1 MPQKLTLEDI
11 RENIVIIKINKS
23 YREGISE
30 TELYDV
36 SRGCWKRKIA
46 SVEKADYALA
56 VVYGI
61 VKEIYQIDEWLPAE
75 NEVRETI
82 PYNETADAGRIIF
95 KGRIADEEIRKK
107 YLDYSVAGLF
117 KKGEAS
123 PVKVIM
129 KRQREGCYESCY
141 MEHWEAQHA

>member
-1 MPQKLTLEDI
+1 MKHSISMPQKLTMEEI

-23 YREGISE
+23 FREGMSK

-36 SRGCWKRKIA
+36 TRGCWKRKIA
-46 SVEKADYALA
+46 SVEKAEYALA

-61 VKEIYQIDEWLPAE
+61 VKEVYQIDEWLLAE

-82 PYNETADAGRIIF
+82 SYNEAVDAGRIIF
-95 KGRIADEEIRKK
+95 KGRTADEEIRKK

-117 KKGEAS
+117 KRGEVA
-123 PVKVIM
+123 PVKVIL
-129 KRQREGCYESCY
+129 KPQEIGIL
-141 MEHWEAQHA
+141 

>member
-1 MPQKLTLEDI
+1 MTHSRNMVQELTLEDI
-11 RENIVIIKINKS
+11 KENIVIIKINKS

-61 VKEIYQIDEWLPAE
+61 VKEVYQIDKWLPAE

-82 PYNETADAGRIIF
+82 PYNEAVDAGRIIF
-95 KGRIADEEIRKK
+95 KGRTANEEIRKK
-107 YLDYSVAGLF
+107 YLDHSVAGL
-117 KKGEAS
+117 E
-123 PVKVIM
+123 
-129 KRQREGCYESCY
+129 
-141 MEHWEAQHA
+141 

>member
-1 MPQKLTLEDI
+1 MTHSRNMVQELTLEDI
-11 RENIVIIKINKS
+11 KENIVIIKINKS
-23 YREGISE
+23 YREGMSE

-36 SRGCWKRKIA
+36 TRGCWKRKIA

-61 VKEIYQIDEWLPAE
+61 VKEVYQIDKWLPAE

-82 PYNETADAGRIIF
+82 PYNEAVDAGRIIF

-107 YLDYSVAGLF
+107 YLDHSVAGLF
-117 KKGEAS
+117 KRGEVA
-123 PVKVIM
+123 PVKVIL
-129 KRQREGCYESCY
+129 RPQI
-141 MEHWEAQHA
+141 

>member
-1 MPQKLTLEDI
+1 MKHSRSMPQKLTMEEI

-23 YREGISE
+23 FREGMSE
-30 TELYDV
+30 NELYDV
-36 SRGCWKRKIA
+36 TRGCWKRKIA
-46 SVEKADYALA
+46 SVETADYALA
-56 VVYGI
+56 VAYGI
-61 VKEIYQIDEWLPAE
+61 VKEVYQIDEWLPAE
-75 NEVRETI
+75 NEERETI
-82 PYNETADAGRIIF
+82 PYNEAADVGRIIF

-129 KRQREGCYESCY
+129 KL
-141 MEHWEAQHA
+141 

>member
-1 MPQKLTLEDI
+1 MKHSRSMSQKLTMEEI

-23 YREGISE
+23 FREGMSK

-36 SRGCWKRKIA
+36 TRGCWKRKIA
-46 SVEKADYALA
+46 SVEKAEYALA

-61 VKEIYQIDEWLPAE
+61 VKEVYQIDEWLLAE

-82 PYNETADAGRIIF
+82 SYNEAVDAGRIIF
-95 KGRIADEEIRKK
+95 KGRTADEEIRKK

-117 KKGEAS
+117 KRGEVA
-123 PVKVIM
+123 PVKVIL
-129 KRQREGCYESCY
+129 KPQETGIL
-141 MEHWEAQHA
+141 

>member
-1 MPQKLTLEDI
+1 MTHSRNMVQEITLEDI

-23 YREGISE
+23 YREGMSE

-36 SRGCWKRKIA
+36 TRGCWKRKIA

-61 VKEIYQIDEWLPAE
+61 VKEVYQIDKWFPAE

-82 PYNETADAGRIIF
+82 PYNEAVDAGRIIF
-95 KGRIADEEIRKK
+95 KGRTANEEIRKK
-107 YLDYSVAGLF
+107 YLDHSVAGLF
-117 KKGEAS
+117 KRGDAG
-123 PVKVIM
+123 PVKLIL
-129 KRQREGCYESCY
+129 KSQG
-141 MEHWEAQHA
+141 

>member
-1 MPQKLTLEDI
+1 MKHSRSMSQKLTMEEI

-23 YREGISE
+23 FREGMSK

-36 SRGCWKRKIA
+36 TRGCWKRKIA
-46 SVEKADYALA
+46 SVEKAEYALA

-61 VKEIYQIDEWLPAE
+61 VKEVYQIDEWLLAE

-82 PYNETADAGRIIF
+82 PYNEAVDAGRIIF
-95 KGRIADEEIRKK
+95 KGRTADEEIRKK

-117 KKGEAS
+117 KRGEVA
-123 PVKVIM
+123 PVKVIL
-129 KRQREGCYESCY
+129 KPQEIGIL
-141 MEHWEAQHA
+141 

>member
-1 MPQKLTLEDI
+1 MKHSRSMPQKLTMEEI

-23 YREGISE
+23 FREGMSK

-36 SRGCWKRKIA
+36 TRGCWKRKIA
-46 SVEKADYALA
+46 SVEKAEYALA

-61 VKEIYQIDEWLPAE
+61 VKEVYQIDEWLLAE

-82 PYNETADAGRIIF
+82 PYNEAVDAGRIIF
-95 KGRIADEEIRKK
+95 KGRTADEEIRKK

-117 KKGEAS
+117 KRGEVA
-123 PVKVIM
+123 PVKVIL
-129 KRQREGCYESCY
+129 KPQEIGIL
-141 MEHWEAQHA
+141 

>member
-1 MPQKLTLEDI
+1 MKHSRSMPQKLTMEEI

-23 YREGISE
+23 FREGMSK

-36 SRGCWKRKIA
+36 TRGCWKRKIA
-46 SVEKADYALA
+46 SVEKAEYALA

-61 VKEIYQIDEWLPAE
+61 VKEVYQIDEWLLAE

-82 PYNETADAGRIIF
+82 SYNEAVDAGRIIF
-95 KGRIADEEIRKK
+95 KGRTADEEIRKK

-117 KKGEAS
+117 KRGEVA
-123 PVKVIM
+123 PVKVIL
-129 KRQREGCYESCY
+129 KPQEVGIL
-141 MEHWEAQHA
+141 

>member
-1 MPQKLTLEDI
+1 MSQKLILENI

-23 YREGISE
+23 FREGMSE

-36 SRGCWKRKIA
+36 TRGCWKRKIA
-46 SVEKADYALA
+46 SVENADYALA

-61 VKEIYQIDEWLPAE
+61 VKEVYQINEWLPAE

-82 PYNETADAGRIIF
+82 PYNEAVDAGRIIF
-95 KGRIADEEIRKK
+95 KGRIADEEIRKR

-117 KKGEAS
+117 KRGEAS

-129 KRQREGCYESCY
+129 KLQG
-141 MEHWEAQHA
+141 

>member
-1 MPQKLTLEDI
+1 MTKL

-36 SRGCWKRKIA
+36 TRGCWKRKIA

-82 PYNETADAGRIIF
+82 PYNEAADAGRIIF

-123 PVKVIM
+123 PVKVIIKTAEVGM
-129 KRQREGCYESCY
+129 L
-141 MEHWEAQHA
+141 

>member
-1 MPQKLTLEDI
+1 M
-11 RENIVIIKINKS
+11 
-23 YREGISE
+23 
-30 TELYDV
+30 
-36 SRGCWKRKIA
+36 
-46 SVEKADYALA
+46 
-56 VVYGI
+56 
-61 VKEIYQIDEWLPAE
+61 KEIYQIDEWLPAE

-123 PVKVIM
+123 PVKVIIKTAEVGM
-129 KRQREGCYESCY
+129 L
-141 MEHWEAQHA
+141 

>member
-1 MPQKLTLEDI
+1 MSQELTLEDI

-23 YREGISE
+23 YHEGMSE

-36 SRGCWKRKIA
+36 TRGCWKRKIV

-61 VKEIYQIDEWLPAE
+61 VKEVYQIDEWLPAE

-82 PYNETADAGRIIF
+82 PYNEAVDEGRIIF
-95 KGRIADEEIRKK
+95 KGRTADEEIRKR

-117 KKGEAS
+117 KRGEAS

-129 KRQREGCYESCY
+129 KLQG
-141 MEHWEAQHA
+141 

>member
-1 MPQKLTLEDI
+1 MKHSRSMPQKLTMEEI

-23 YREGISE
+23 YREGMSE
-30 TELYDV
+30 IELYDV
-36 SRGCWKRKIA
+36 TRGCWKRKIA

-61 VKEIYQIDEWLPAE
+61 VKEVYQIDKWFPAE

-82 PYNETADAGRIIF
+82 PYNEAVDAGRIIF
-95 KGRIADEEIRKK
+95 KGRTADEEIRKK

-117 KKGEAS
+117 KRGEVA
-123 PVKVIM
+123 PVKVIL
-129 KRQREGCYESCY
+129 KPQEIGIL
-141 MEHWEAQHA
+141 

>member
-1 MPQKLTLEDI
+1 MTHSRNMVQELTLEDI

-23 YREGISE
+23 YREGMSE

-36 SRGCWKRKIA
+36 TRGCWKRKIA

-61 VKEIYQIDEWLPAE
+61 VKEVYQIDKWFPAE

-82 PYNETADAGRIIF
+82 PYNEAVDAGRIIF
-95 KGRIADEEIRKK
+95 KGRTANEEIRKK
-107 YLDYSVAGLF
+107 YLDHSVAGLF
-117 KKGEAS
+117 KRGEVA
-123 PVKVIM
+123 PVKVIL
-129 KRQREGCYESCY
+129 KPQETGIL
-141 MEHWEAQHA
+141 

>member
-1 MPQKLTLEDI
+1 MKHSRSMPQKLTMEEI

-23 YREGISE
+23 FREGMSK

-36 SRGCWKRKIA
+36 TRGCWKRKIA
-46 SVEKADYALA
+46 SVEKAEYALA

-61 VKEIYQIDEWLPAE
+61 VKEVYQIDEWLLAE

-82 PYNETADAGRIIF
+82 PYNEAVDAGRIIF
-95 KGRIADEEIRKK
+95 KCRTADEEIRKK

-117 KKGEAS
+117 KRGEVA
-123 PVKVIM
+123 PVKVIL
-129 KRQREGCYESCY
+129 KPQEIGIL
-141 MEHWEAQHA
+141 

>member
-1 MPQKLTLEDI
+1 MKHSRSMPQKLTMEEI

-23 YREGISE
+23 FREGMSK

-36 SRGCWKRKIA
+36 TRGCWKRKIA
-46 SVEKADYALA
+46 SVEKAEYALA

-61 VKEIYQIDEWLPAE
+61 VKEVYQIDEWLLAE

-82 PYNETADAGRIIF
+82 SYNEAVDAGRIIF
-95 KGRIADEEIRKK
+95 KGRTADEEIRKK

-117 KKGEAS
+117 KRGEVA
-123 PVKVIM
+123 PVKVIIKTAEVGM
-129 KRQREGCYESCY
+129 L
-141 MEHWEAQHA
+141 

>member
-1 MPQKLTLEDI
+1 MKHSRSMPQKLTMEEI

-23 YREGISE
+23 LREGMSK

-36 SRGCWKRKIA
+36 TRGCWKRKIT
-46 SVEKADYALA
+46 SVEKAEYALA

-61 VKEIYQIDEWLPAE
+61 VKEVYQIDEWLLAE

-82 PYNETADAGRIIF
+82 PYNEAVDAGRIIF
-95 KGRIADEEIRKK
+95 KGRTADEEIRKK

-117 KKGEAS
+117 KRGEVA
-123 PVKVIM
+123 PVKVIL
-129 KRQREGCYESCY
+129 KPQEIGIL
-141 MEHWEAQHA
+141 